1 MSVGHLARTMEEAGI
16 STVIVT
22 AAPFRDR
29 LEAMSPPRLLVT
41 PNPMGRPMGLPN
53 DAESQRM
60 FLEAALD
67 LLENAEE
74 NGTVAEM
81 IY

>member
-1 MSVGHLARTMEEAGI
+1 MSVGHVARLMEEAGI
-16 STVIVT
+16 PTVIIS
-22 AAPFRDR
+22 AAPFKDR
-29 LEAMSPPRLLVT
+29 LLAMSPPRLLIT

-53 DAESQRM
+53 DIESQRM
-60 FLEAALD
+60 FLEAALEMLD
-67 LLENAEE
+67 NAPE